1 MQTSQYEYLKFV
13 RFRELDN
20 WSARYMI
27 NRQVLFN
34 HKFQLNKLSSF
45 LTKGGTITTI
55 DDNGKYK
62 RITVKTKNGGVCLRD
77 IVTGKN
83 IGTKKQWLVSEGLF
97 IISKIDARNGAMGII
112 PKELNGAIV
121 TNDFPVFNIDKGSIV
136 PQYLLLVTT
145 TERFVEFVQK
155 CSSGTTN
162 RQRVDVN
169 DFLDVKIPIPSLSEQ
184 QALVE
189 AYNAKIKTA
198 EEKERRADQLKN
210 EIENYL
216 LSELGIK
223 LKGTYSQ
230 NLPESSVC
238 AEPQVE
244 YCINPNPSVG
254 MNDATTYHWGDEIKK
269 EYRWLKFVRFK
280 DVDRWDCYN
289 SQINDFKSQFQ
300 TILLSKLIV
309 QKPQYGAAFKSI
321 SKKTDVRYI
330 RITDINED
338 GSLND
343 EYVSAEKFDEI
354 YLLKMN
360 DFLIARS
367 GNTVGKTFLYEERVG
382 RAIFAGYLIKF
393 VLDTTKINPYYLLAY
408 TKSSI
413 YKTWIN
419 NNMRISGQPNINSQQ
434 YCNSPIIVPP
444 LEIQNTIVKHITE
457 LKEQIKQLKQEAK
470 ELRENALVEFEK
482 EIFEN

>member
-45 LTKGGTITTI
+45 LAKGGTITTI

-121 TNDFPVFNIDKGSIV
+121 TNDFPVFNIDKDSIV

-169 DFLDVKIPIPSLSEQ
+169 DFLDVKIPLPTLSEQ

-189 AYNAKIKTA
+189 AYNSKIKAA
-198 EEKERRADQLKN
+198 EEKERRADQLNN
-210 EIENYL
+210 EIEDYL

-244 YCINPNPSVG
+244 YCINPASSA
-254 MNDATTYHWGDEIKK
+254 MKKDTYHWGDEIKK

-289 SQINDFKSQFQ
+289 AEN
-300 TILLSKLIV
+300 KL
-309 QKPQYGAAFKSI
+309 KSI
-321 SKKTDVRYI
+321 FGIVRLGELITSISTGTTPPTSIKTYFDGNVKFYTPADISDEMYLSASERYI
-330 RITDINED
+330 SDLAIKDNKARVFHRGDVLFVGI
-338 GSLND
+338 GS
-343 EYVSAEKFDEI
+343 
-354 YLLKMN
+354 
-360 DFLIARS
+360 
-367 GNTVGKTFLYEERVG
+367 TVGKVG
-382 RAIFAGYLIKF
+382 VVNDDIVSSNQQITGFSLKTSLVIPEYVFCFMNYNKHI
-393 VLDTTKINPYYLLAY
+393 TTAEK
-408 TKSSI
+408 TKSTLPI
-413 YKTWIN
+413 VNQEKIIN
-419 NNMRISGQPNINSQQ
+419 I
-434 YCNSPIIVPP
+434 PIPIPP
-444 LEIQNTIVKHITE
+444 LEIQNAIVKHITE

>member
-121 TNDFPVFNIDKGSIV
+121 TNDFPIFNIDKGSIV

-169 DFLDVKIPIPSLSEQ
+169 DFLDVKIPIPSLSDQ

-189 AYNAKIKTA
+189 AYNAKIKAA
-198 EEKERRADQLKN
+198 EEKERRAEQLNN
-210 EIENYL
+210 EIEDYL

-244 YCINPNPSVG
+244 YCVNPASSA
-254 MNDATTYHWGDEIKK
+254 MMKDTYHWGDEIKK
-269 EYRWLKFVRFK
+269 EYQWLKFVRFK
-280 DVDRWDCYN
+280 DV
-289 SQINDFKSQFQ
+289 
-300 TILLSKLIV
+300 
-309 QKPQYGAAFKSI
+309 
-321 SKKTDVRYI
+321 
-330 RITDINED
+330 
-338 GSLND
+338 
-343 EYVSAEKFDEI
+343 
-354 YLLKMN
+354 
-360 DFLIARS
+360 
-367 GNTVGKTFLYEERVG
+367 EEW
-382 RAIFAGYLIKF
+382 GY
-393 VLDTTKINPYYLLAY
+393 DKI
-408 TKSSI
+408 I
-413 YKTWIN
+413 GN
-419 NNMRISGQPNINSQQ
+419 NNLLLESTIYNNRKLGDLLETNPQTSF
-434 YCNSPIIVPP
+434 SP
-444 LEIQNTIVKHITE
+444 
-457 LKEQIKQLKQEAK
+457 LK
-470 ELRENALVEFEK
+470 
-482 EIFEN
+482 

>member
-1 MQTSQYEYLKFV
+1 MQANQYEYLKFV

-27 NRQVLFN
+27 DRQVLFN

-45 LTKGGTITTI
+45 LNKGGTITTI
-55 DDNGKYK
+55 DDNGEYK

-97 IISKIDARNGAMGII
+97 IISKIDARNGALGII
-112 PKELNGAIV
+112 PKELNDAIV

-169 DFLDVKIPIPSLSEQ
+169 DFLDVKIPLPTLSEQ

-189 AYNAKIKTA
+189 AYNSKIKAA
-198 EEKERRADQLKN
+198 EEKERRAVQLNN
-210 EIENYL
+210 EIEDYL

-230 NLPESSVC
+230 NLLESSVC

-244 YCINPNPSVG
+244 YCINPASSA
-254 MNDATTYHWGDEIKK
+254 MMKDTYHWGDEIKK

-289 SQINDFKSQFQ
+289 AENDVFS
-300 TILLSKLIV
+300 IV
-309 QKPQYGAAFKSI
+309 KHSIYPIFEIGKAFDFI
-321 SKKTDVRYI
+321 SRGWKKEEKTFRYV
-330 RITDINED
+330 EL
-338 GSLND
+338 GSVDTLNGIM
-343 EYVSAEKFDEI
+343 SAEQIETSKAPSRATQKIKAGDLIIGTTRPYLKKFAIVNAKYD
-354 YLLKMN
+354 
-360 DFLIARS
+360 DCVCSS
-367 GNTVGKTFLYEERVG
+367 GFQVVLPSQKYNLHFLYE
-382 RAIFAGYLIKF
+382 
-393 VLDTTKINPYYLLAY
+393 YLL
-408 TKSSI
+408 
-413 YKTWIN
+413 
-419 NNMRISGQPNINSQQ
+419 SQVAVSQ
-434 YCNSPIIVPP
+434 FEFYMTGALYPAITNADLRKILIPLPP
-444 LEIQNTIVKHITE
+444 LEIQNSIVSHINV
-457 LKEQIKQLKQEAK
+457 LKEQMKQLKQEAK